1 MFTQSP
7 VPVHSDPRSGA
18 ESQCLLIVE
27 DEQSLLR
34 AFAMAFERI
43 GYDVLT
49 ASDVPSALEQWQ
61 ARKDDIS
68 IIVSDVQMP
77 GPPIEVLIA
86 EVKRREPPVLFLL
99 MSGDLRGT
107 EQRIADL
114 MSSVDGFVPKP
125 LRIQALRVEV
135 ERLLGLLPSR

>member
-1 MFTQSP
+1 MRAE
-7 VPVHSDPRSGA
+7 HRADPASH
-18 ESQCLLIVE
+18 CLLIVE

-34 AFAMAFERI
+34 AFAVAFERI
-43 GYDVLT
+43 GYEVLT

-61 ARKDDIS
+61 ARGDDVS
-68 IIVSDVQMP
+68 MIISDVQMP

-86 EVKRREPPVLFLL
+86 EVKRRVPPVVILL

-114 MSSVDGFVPKP
+114 MSSVDGFLPKP
-125 LRIQALRVEV
+125 LRIQALRAEV
-135 ERLLGLLPSR
+135 ERLLGILPAR